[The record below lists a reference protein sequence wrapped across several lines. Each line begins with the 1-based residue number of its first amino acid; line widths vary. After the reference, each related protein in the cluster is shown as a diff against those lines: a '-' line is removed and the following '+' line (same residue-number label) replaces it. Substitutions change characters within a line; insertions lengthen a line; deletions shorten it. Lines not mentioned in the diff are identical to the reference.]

1 MNALDKSKRENLF
14 QWEVHK
20 NNYRMLHKTIMCY
33 VHGLSLYTLF
43 SLINLCYM
51 FSIYEF
57 VNACE
62 SKHIFEK

>member
-1 MNALDKSKRENLF
+1 MNALDKAKKVSLF
-14 QWEVHK
+14 QSEVHK
-20 NNYRMLHKTIMCY
+20 KNYRMLLKTIMRY

-43 SLINLCYM
+43 FLIKVCYM

-62 SKHIFEK
+62 SYKAYL